1 MEKKNLTVADILNVS
16 ANDNSVCYM
25 YDETHQVDEVAT
37 EAEIL
42 GDVCGYNW
50 ATAIVTHWH
59 VTEDNNLEFSAEI
72 QTFDIVRQKYLLL
85 TEDLSLIRDAAHQAI
100 RDIKSIDGPLTE
112 DDRIKLA
119 RIRKA
124 KVHLE
129 YFITAANMAANKK
142 AVITPLG
149 WLNMLACSEFIRDI
163 DVALLN
169 SLERDIIDIYMPTIM
184 DLKFANCMQA
194 PCDEV
199 PADDKKEDE

>member
-16 ANDNSVCYM
+16 ANDNRLCYM
-25 YDETHQVDEVAT
+25 YDEVHQVDESVT
-37 EAEIL
+37 EAEISN
-42 GDVCGYNW
+42 GDCTYDW
-50 ATAIVTHWH
+50 ATATVTYWH
-59 VTEDNNLEFSAEI
+59 VAEDGNLEFSAEL
-72 QTFDIVRQKYLLL
+72 QNFDTERQKYLVL
-85 TEDLSLIRDAAHQAI
+85 TEDLSLIRDAAQQAI

-119 RIRKA
+119 NIRKA

-129 YFITAANMAANKK
+129 YFITATNMAANKK

-169 SLERDIIDIYMPTIM
+169 GLERDIIAVYMPTTQG
-184 DLKFANCMQA
+184 LKFANCMQ
-194 PCDEV
+194 PVEH
-199 PADDKKEDE
+199 KEDK